1 MGYDFYF
8 KRNLPPRDK
17 SLRLGAMARKI
28 SAARRWSVREV
39 RGSVVF
45 NEKSDGHVKK
55 TVLNKKGIIHYKQ
68 QHSDIYIYIHRYTH
82 SHMYG
87 HVLFLGEKGARM
99 ANRQIVLLHTEVTP
113 TFRSFIIR
121 TGVFFSLYYYFVM
134 KLIIRLH
141 SLKLTA
147 KAPENRPKPNRK
159 VGTIQPSIFRGEN
172 VSFRE
177 GNIVSEFAT

>member
-55 TVLNKKGIIHYKQ
+55 RFSIKRGLYIINNNTV
-68 QHSDIYIYIHRYTH
+68 IYIYIYIDIHTLICMDMSYFWEKK
-82 SHMYG
+82 
-87 HVLFLGEKGARM
+87 VLEW
-99 ANRQIVLLHTEVTP
+99 QI
-113 TFRSFIIR
+113 
-121 TGVFFSLYYYFVM
+121 G
-134 KLIIRLH
+134 K
-141 SLKLTA
+141 
-147 KAPENRPKPNRK
+147 
-159 VGTIQPSIFRGEN
+159 
-172 VSFRE
+172 
-177 GNIVSEFAT
+177 